1 MQKVSFCFLFVIRLR
16 DTSGMPSGFLRLHNL
31 FFFLVSQQMQPGKP
45 LPGIRSLMAVINSVG
60 VGRGSKSVGEFTYR
74 YTRGRTIA
82 SRRITKNTSK
92 TPAQVGRRGAFGS
105 FVWMFSP
112 YKWFFSDGYEKT
124 KHGSSFNQF
133 VHVNRELLGKSPY
146 NSEVNK
152 KLIPNG
158 TQLWNLFRTIFN
170 SSVSHLKYATYGTLN
185 FVNTSVDNNNQ
196 YAYNTVSGTLYTEDF
211 KGITVT
217 INSVFSDGRTFVKEI
232 NLYNNGENPDFLK
245 TYDFL
250 SSGTNTIKISTNK
263 EQGTVEFLLN
273 SSAVAAFLLDLSAL
287 PPSSIAGGSTIIIKQ
302 YGKIASLE
310 KPQVYSLNAAT
321 SGESE
326 EESSGTVQE
335 DNTEIK

>member
-1 MQKVSFCFLFVIRLR
+1 
-16 DTSGMPSGFLRLHNL
+16 
-31 FFFLVSQQMQPGKP
+31 MQPGKP

-82 SRRITKNTSK
+82 SRRITKNASN

-158 TQLWNLFRTIFN
+158 TQLWKLVTSITDN
-170 SSVSHLKYATYGTLN
+170 SVPHLEYASFGTLN
-185 FVNTSVDNNNQ
+185 FIDNSRANSGSFT
-196 YAYNTVSGTLYTEDF
+196 YSSYLGTLYVDDF
-211 KGITVT
+211 AGITVT
-217 INSVFSDGRTFVKEI
+217 LNAIFSDGNTISKDIDLYQNSKIPSFSKTF
-232 NLYNNGENPDFLK
+232 DFLK
-245 TYDFL
+245 T
-250 SSGTNTIKISTNK
+250 SNSMNINTNELEGAVSID
-263 EQGTVEFLLN
+263 LN
-273 SSAVAAFLLDLSAL
+273 APAIMAYLLDLSSE
-287 PPSSIAGGSTIIIKQ
+287 PSTNVLFAVSIIVKQ
-302 YGKIASLE
+302 YGKIASFKRFIRYTFNPSTSLNELE
-310 KPQVYSLNAAT
+310 K
-321 SGESE
+321 
-326 EESSGTVQE
+326 ESSEAVQE

>member
-1 MQKVSFCFLFVIRLR
+1 
-16 DTSGMPSGFLRLHNL
+16 
-31 FFFLVSQQMQPGKP
+31 MQPGKP

-105 FVWMFSP
+105 FVWTFSP

-158 TQLWNLFRTIFN
+158 ARLYSLVTAIIGN
-170 SSVSHLKYATYGTLN
+170 SVPHLKYATYGTLN
-185 FVNTSVDNNNQ
+185 FVDTSSLNSTDFVLNV
-196 YAYNTVSGTLYTEDF
+196 VSGTAYCDDF
-211 KGITVT
+211 KGFSVLINVVMNSGETFTKEVPLYQNTEYPEFSVSYNWVT
-217 INSVFSDGRTFVKEI
+217 TYAVS
-232 NLYNNGENPDFLK
+232 LK
-245 TYDFL
+245 VV
-250 SSGTNTIKISTNK
+250 SESEK
-263 EQGTVEFLLN
+263 GTVSFQFQNEAILPYIMNL
-273 SSAVAAFLLDLSAL
+273 SKLPAKKITAYAVVV
-287 PPSSIAGGSTIIIKQ
+287 IKQ
-302 YGKIASLE
+302 YGKIAST
-310 KPQVYSLNAAT
+310 SRIMRCIIDAA
-321 SGESE
+321 SQGEPE
-326 EESSGTVQE
+326 EERSEPVQE

>member
-1 MQKVSFCFLFVIRLR
+1 
-16 DTSGMPSGFLRLHNL
+16 
-31 FFFLVSQQMQPGKP
+31 MQPGKP

-185 FVNTSVDNNNQ
+185 FVNTSVENNNQ

>member
-250 SSGTNTIKISTNK
+250 SSGTNSIKISTNK

-287 PPSSIAGGSTIIIKQ
+287 PPSSIAGGATIIIKQ

-335 DNTEIK
+335 DNTDIK